1 MKRYWI
7 AGFLVALLVVGAYFF
22 WTAQPGKT
30 PPGQPPL
37 MEIKSE
43 ALDDLRTEFNRAS
56 DRVRV
61 IALLS
66 PT

>member
-1 MKRYWI
+1 MKRFWI
-7 AGFLVALLVVGAYFF
+7 GGFFLASLAAAGYCF
-22 WTAQPGKT
+22 WNDQPGKT

-37 MEIKSE
+37 VEIKSA
-43 ALDDLRTEFNRAS
+43 ALKEVRTEFNRAS